1 MNLTIDRD
9 VLIDNLNTISRGLP
23 TKTPNPLLLGIKLY
37 VTETDL
43 FMTSSNSDISVEV
56 DINHPSLEI
65 RETGEAVVPGR
76 FFIDIVRKIN
86 SRKINLFLTE
96 DNILYIK
103 VDRGEYQ
110 LKIMDPVD
118 YPKMDYVA
126 QDNPLE
132 LSADDLRELIRTT
145 SFAAS
150 QSEKRP
156 ILTGVNF
163 KNVDGKLIVT
173 ATDSFRLAQKTINI
187 PEYPAFDIV
196 VPSKSLD
203 ELNRAIDNYDET
215 IKLYFS
221 QNKLLAVFK
230 NVCFQTRL
238 LDGNFPN
245 TNNLILYNFPY
256 VLKFNKDEL
265 LNVVESVSLLS
276 PRDKDRDR
284 EITYSIIKLSL
295 KVDRVIELSTQN
307 QAIGGV
313 NLQIIPTDVVANGPI
328 TIGFSSRYLLEALR
342 SFMSTEVTLNL
353 TGEVRPFIIRGDDD
367 ANLTQ
372 LILPVR
378 IED

>member
-56 DINHPSLEI
+56 DINDPSLEI

-86 SRKINLFLTE
+86 SRKINLFLTD

-132 LSADDLRELIRTT
+132 LSSDELRELIRTT

-203 ELNRAIDNYDET
+203 ELNRAIDNYDGG

-313 NLQIIPTDVVANGPI
+313 NLQIIPTDVIANGPI

>member
-187 PEYPAFDIV
+187 PDYPAFDIV

>member
-23 TKTPNPLLLGIKLY
+23 TRTPNPLLMGIKLY

-56 DINHPSLEI
+56 EINHPSLEI
-65 RETGEAVVPGR
+65 KETGEAVVPGR

-86 SRKINLFLTE
+86 SRKINLFLSD
-96 DNILYIK
+96 DNILFIK

-118 YPKMDYVA
+118 YPKMDYVP

-132 LSADDLRELIRTT
+132 LTADQLRELIQST

-156 ILTGVNF
+156 VLTGVNF
-163 KNVDGKLIVT
+163 KNSDGKLIVT
-173 ATDSFRLAQKTINI
+173 ATDSFRLAQKTIAI
-187 PEYPAFDIV
+187 KDYEPFDII

-203 ELNRAIDNYDET
+203 ELNRAIDNYDGS

-238 LDGNFPN
+238 LDGTFPN
-245 TNNLILYNFPY
+245 TNNLIVYNFPY

-265 LNVVESVSLLS
+265 VSVVESVSLLS

-284 EITYSIIKLSL
+284 EITYSIIKLAL

-313 NLQIIPTDVVANGPI
+313 NLQVIPTDVIANGPI

-378 IED
+378 IEE

>member
-56 DINHPSLEI
+56 DINDPSLEI

-86 SRKINLFLTE
+86 SRKINLFLTD

-132 LSADDLRELIRTT
+132 LSSDELKELIRTT

-203 ELNRAIDNYDET
+203 ELNRAIDNYDGG

-313 NLQIIPTDVVANGPI
+313 NLQIIPTDVIANGPI

>member
-56 DINHPSLEI
+56 DINDSSLEI

-86 SRKINLFLTE
+86 SRKINLFLTD

-132 LSADDLRELIRTT
+132 LSSDELKELIRTT

-203 ELNRAIDNYDET
+203 ELNRAIDNYDGG

-221 QNKLLAVFK
+221 SNKLLAVFK

-313 NLQIIPTDVVANGPI
+313 NLQIIPTDVIANGPI

-353 TGEVRPFIIRGDDD
+353 TGEVRPFIIRGEDD